1 MRFLNRIIPFLIAGM
16 ILVMLAFGM
25 VLLAYIFLIGTVVG
39 IALFAV
45 SWIRERFFTRPPKPP
60 AQKQGRFIDSD
71 DWRKL

>member
-45 SWIRERFFTRPPKPP
+45 SWIRERFFARTPKPP
-60 AQKQGRFIDSD
+60 AQKQGRVIDSD